1 MDVAAIPS
9 EGLILAVLKAIVG
22 GGPILGS
29 FLALILGI
37 IITMA
42 IWAWRDSKK
51 DILRLELAK
60 LSKDGECLPDVKSE
74 LDVVL
79 ERLEKAS
86 YEREQH
92 YSEVRN
98 TIADLHKRID
108 TFNDTFLRRSE
119 YDTIQHIFTHFME
132 EITQV
137 VSMIKHERGRYYARQ
152 DHHEYT
158 D

>member
-1 MDVAAIPS
+1 M
-9 EGLILAVLKAIVG
+9 
-22 GGPILGS
+22 
-29 FLALILGI
+29 
-37 IITMA
+37 
-42 IWAWRDSKK
+42 
-51 DILRLELAK
+51 
-60 LSKDGECLPDVKSE
+60 PDVKSE

-79 ERLEKAS
+79 ECLEKAS
-86 YEREQH
+86 HEREQH

-132 EITQV
+132 ETTQV
-137 VSMIKHERGRYYARQ
+137 VSMLKHERGRYYDRHNQ
-152 DHHEYT
+152 HEYK